1 MTIELTIKI
10 TPDELQEL
18 EKNNS
23 ALIAFILKQENTK
36 TIVQGNEASEVV
48 ANMQKMKDEQ
58 TAEAARKI
66 ALETNHQM
74 LAEIIRNARDLKTVK
89 QQAKDKTSLK
99 RHEIAQL
106 STDKKWLKKHKL
118 PSLPEDDDVF
128 RMNAKDFEVEIIN
141 HFKHRLTGNAENG
154 EYDEIYFYENNA
166 SGVEYRN
173 WCSNI
178 LKDIAKGKKYEVSED
193 RLFNTINGILMTYV
207 GNLQSTL
214 QQEDA
219 WTIFTD
225 SEYAMI
231 AIAPDG
237 AKHILA
243 N

>member
-18 EKNNS
+18 EKNKS
-23 ALIAFILKQENTK
+23 ALIACILKQKNTT
-36 TIVQGNEASEVV
+36 TIVQGNEAGKVI
-48 ANMQKMKDEQ
+48 ADMQKTKDKQAVE
-58 TAEAARKI
+58 EARRT
-66 ALETNHQM
+66 ALETNHQV

-89 QQAKDKTSLK
+89 QQAKSKTSLK

-106 STDKKWLKKHKL
+106 STDKKWLRKHKL

-128 RMNAKDFEVEIIN
+128 RMNAKDFETEVIN
-141 HFKHRLTGNAENG
+141 HFKQRLTGNAENG
-154 EYDEIYFYENNA
+154 EYLEIYFYEQNA

-173 WCSNI
+173 WCANI
-178 LKDIAKGKKYEVSED
+178 LKDIANGKKYEVSED

-207 GNLQSTL
+207 QNLQSTL
-214 QQEDA
+214 QEENA
-219 WTIFTD
+219 WTIIVD

-231 AIAPDG
+231 VIAPDG

>member
-18 EKNNS
+18 EKNMS
-23 ALIAFILKQENTK
+23 ELIALILKQKNTNI
-36 TIVQGNEASEVV
+36 IVQGNEAGKVI
-48 ANMQKMKDEQ
+48 ADMQKTKDKQAVE
-58 TAEAARKI
+58 EARRT
-66 ALETNHQM
+66 ALETNHQV

-89 QQAKDKTSLK
+89 QQAKSKTSLK

-106 STDKKWLKKHKL
+106 STDKKWLRKHKL

-128 RMNAKDFEVEIIN
+128 RMNAKDFKTEVIN
-141 HFKHRLTGNAENG
+141 HFKQRLTGNAENG
-154 EYDEIYFYENNA
+154 EYLEIYFYEQNA

-173 WCSNI
+173 WCANI
-178 LKDIAKGKKYEVSED
+178 LKDIANGKKYEVSED

-207 GNLQSTL
+207 QNLQSTL
-214 QQEDA
+214 QEENA
-219 WTIFTD
+219 WTIIVD

-231 AIAPDG
+231 VIAPDG

>member
-18 EKNNS
+18 EKNMS
-23 ALIAFILKQENTK
+23 ELIALILKQKNTNI
-36 TIVQGNEASEVV
+36 IVQGNEAGKVI
-48 ANMQKMKDEQ
+48 ADMQKTKDKQAVE
-58 TAEAARKI
+58 EARRT
-66 ALETNHQM
+66 ALETNHQV

-89 QQAKDKTSLK
+89 QQAKSKTSLK

-106 STDKKWLKKHKL
+106 STDKKWLRKHKL

-128 RMNAKDFEVEIIN
+128 RMNAKDFETEVIN
-141 HFKHRLTGNAENG
+141 HFKQRLTGNAENG
-154 EYDEIYFYENNA
+154 EYLEIYFYEQNA

-173 WCSNI
+173 WCANI
-178 LKDIAKGKKYEVSED
+178 LKDIANGKKYEVSED

-207 GNLQSTL
+207 QNLQSTL
-214 QQEDA
+214 QEENA
-219 WTIFTD
+219 WTIIVD

-231 AIAPDG
+231 VIAPDG